1 LTGRIASSRIHIG
14 IESVP
19 IAGRSAGQIIFM
31 AIAGAVLL
39 FVVVRAAKTAFDAL
53 RLSFRGQ
60 RPRAAA
66 PGLLAELVLWGVRVI
81 KCTLPWRCGAP
92 LCCAG
97 RAAAASI
104 VVLRQLG
111 ARANQDCRR

>member
-1 LTGRIASSRIHIG
+1 
-14 IESVP
+14 VP

-53 RLSFRGQ
+53 RLAVRGQ

-66 PGLLAELVLWGVRVI
+66 PGLLAALVLWGVRVI

-92 LCCAG
+92 LCRAG
-97 RAAAASI
+97 RAAAAGT

>member
-1 LTGRIASSRIHIG
+1 
-14 IESVP
+14 
-19 IAGRSAGQIIFM
+19 M

-39 FVVVRAAKTAFDAL
+39 FVVVRAAKNAFDAL
-53 RLSFRGQ
+53 RLAVRGQ

-66 PGLLAELVLWGVRVI
+66 PGLLAALVLRGVRVI
-81 KCTLPWRCGAP
+81 KCTPQWRCGAP
-92 LCCAG
+92 LCRVGHAVAAG
-97 RAAAASI
+97 T

>member
-1 LTGRIASSRIHIG
+1 M
-14 IESVP
+14 P

-31 AIAGAVLL
+31 FIAGVVLL
-39 FVVVRAAKTAFDAL
+39 FVVVRAAKTAFNAL
-53 RLSFRGQ
+53 RLAVRRQ

-66 PGLLAELVLWGVRVI
+66 PGLLAALVFWGVRVI
-81 KCTLPWRCGAP
+81 KCTLQWGCCAP
-92 LCCAG
+92 LCRVG
-97 RAAAASI
+97 RAAAAGT